1 MKPLP
6 TLRAPLLFAAALLSA
21 APAPAADEHTEQI
34 HRLEGEL
41 RAAPDHGGVLF
52 LLARERAL
60 AGDAAGALRDLEQA
74 IATGLDLALE
84 AENALLPRRNQ
95 PGVI

>member
-6 TLRAPLLFAAALLSA
+6 TLRALLLLTAAVLSA
-21 APAPAADEHTEQI
+21 APAPTADEHTEQI

-60 AGDAAGALRDLEQA
+60 AGDAPGALRDLGRA
-74 IATGLDLALE
+74 TATGLDLHVE
-84 AENALLPRRNQ
+84 AENAFLPLRNR
-95 PGVI
+95 PAF